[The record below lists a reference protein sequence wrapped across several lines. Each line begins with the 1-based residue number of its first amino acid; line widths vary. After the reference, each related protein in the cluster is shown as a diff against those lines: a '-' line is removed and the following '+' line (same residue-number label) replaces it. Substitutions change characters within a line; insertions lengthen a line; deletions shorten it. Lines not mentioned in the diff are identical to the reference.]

1 MIIWIKVG
9 LLEGKG
15 KFWTQKLPQ
24 MKFFPPD
31 PLIYYLMAVL
41 NYKGR
46 ASPADTLFTN
56 WVQTGSAIK
65 FDIQC
70 FVFPFS
76 FFFLFFFCLKDA
88 VSDYKL

>member
-1 MIIWIKVG
+1 
-9 LLEGKG
+9 
-15 KFWTQKLPQ
+15 
-24 MKFFPPD
+24 
-31 PLIYYLMAVL
+31 MAVL

-76 FFFLFFFCLKDA
+76 FFFVFFCFFF
-88 VSDYKL
+88 V